1 MTEQSHIV
9 HKKNHG
15 IGFWRCQRIL
25 RDGEACN
32 CGHGHDRRC
41 KMADKNEMCIQNC
54 GIRTSLV
61 NICRPKV
68 VQRRRILW
76 WHHAAWASSGEQ
88 ANAADTCIG
97 WTCYYGS
104 SNMWMR
110 SVFTVIE
117 LSYRYRDI
125 FDLSYH
131 LSIKNSIWHILTA
144 LVIFQYFI
152 IFFRLFNVNLKTD
165 NYMSKTDILFS
176 NMIRRYTSLHLY

>member
-1 MTEQSHIV
+1 MQNGRQERNVHSKLWDSH
-9 HKKNHG
+9 
-15 IGFWRCQRIL
+15 
-25 RDGEACN
+25 
-32 CGHGHDRRC
+32 
-41 KMADKNEMCIQNC
+41 
-54 GIRTSLV
+54 
-61 NICRPKV
+61 ICRPKV

-152 IFFRLFNVNLKTD
+152 IFFRLFNVNLKTH
-165 NYMSKTDILFS
+165 NYMSKIVSYLALWICD
-176 NMIRRYTSLHLY
+176 TSLHLITSLLVRNGS